1 MLKFKLERV
10 NKKCKK
16 RREDYY
22 RKLGGTMVQ
31 TQEHGA
37 LSCGQM
43 AFALVF
49 DGWAKSKSHSVTS
62 PAVLVKTPNSRLN

>member
-1 MLKFKLERV
+1 
-10 NKKCKK
+10 
-16 RREDYY
+16 
-22 RKLGGTMVQ
+22 MVQ

-62 PAVLVKTPNSRLN
+62 PAVLVKTPNSTLN